1 MYRLLALGDS
11 YTVGEGI
18 PSEDSWPQLLMQRLL
33 SRDVLIAPP
42 QIIATT
48 GWTSADLQ
56 AALDQAELTPPYDI
70 VTLGIG
76 VNNQYE
82 GLAAADY
89 AREFERLLQQAIA
102 LAGERPRHVFVL
114 SIPDWS
120 VTPFAFASG
129 RNREQ
134 IAAEIQA
141 FNRENA
147 RLSYAYGVQYIHVTE
162 ISRDARRGP
171 QFLAADGLHYAKP
184 LYTRWVDEIF
194 PKLWHT
200 LLPGMAIHIPLLYQ
214 AVGSEEA
221 PDA

>member
-1 MYRLLALGDS
+1 MVA
-11 YTVGEGI
+11 
-18 PSEDSWPQLLMQRLL
+18 
-33 SRDVLIAPP
+33 A
-42 QIIATT
+42 T

-56 AALDQAELTPPYDI
+56 RALDQAELTPPYDM
-70 VTLGIG
+70 VSLGVG
-76 VNNQYE
+76 VNNQYQE
-82 GLAAADY
+82 LSVADY
-89 AREFERLLQQAIA
+89 ASEFERLLQQAIT

-120 VTPFAFASG
+120 VTPFAFQSG

-147 RLSYAYGVQYIHVTE
+147 RLSYAYGVQYIHVTA
-162 ISRDARRGP
+162 ISRDARRDP
-171 QFLAADGLHYAKP
+171 KFLAADGLHYTKP
-184 LYTRWVDEIF
+184 LYARWVDEIF

-200 LLPGMAIHIPLLYQ
+200 LLPGKAIHIPLLYQ
-214 AVGSEEA
+214 AEGSEEA